1 MNAPIRT
8 RWWPRSCNTKRV
20 VLSTTTGSMRKNY
33 STKLVNCI
41 PMLLA
46 LTGPSADATR
56 GTTDEWLV
64 KALDLFPIFLD
75 VLGADL
81 HPYRLEGR
89 SLIPK
94 KTPVALMS
102 MT

>member
-20 VLSTTTGSMRKNY
+20 VAFNDHWLDEKELFYETSVR
-33 STKLVNCI
+33 I
-41 PMLLA
+41 PMLLYDLA
-46 LTGPSADATR
+46 PSADATR
-56 GTTDEWLV
+56 GTTDERLV

-81 HPYRLEGR
+81 HPHRLEGR

-94 KTPVALMS
+94 KTPVALTS